1 MIPTAQ
7 DFMNMNQ
14 TKDGKKLFRL
24 GRVDSVTGGLPT
36 IQFDGEETASGKLY
50 AKLDGYSPTTGDGSG
65 LAKVSGTYIVLG
77 KVVR

>member
-7 DFMNMNQ
+7 DFLEMNRQ
-14 TKDGKKLFRL
+14 KTEKAFRL

-50 AKLDGYSPTTGDGSG
+50 AKLDGYSPTTGDRVL

-77 KVVR
+77 KVVK

>member
-1 MIPTAQ
+1 MIPTAEE
-7 DFMNMNQ
+7 FINLNQ
-14 TKDGKKLFRL
+14 PELKSPFRL

-50 AKLDGYSPTTGDGSG
+50 AKLDGYSPTTGDRVL

-77 KVVR
+77 KVVK

>member
-1 MIPTAQ
+1 MIPTAHE
-7 DFMNMNQ
+7 FLEMNRQ
-14 TKDGKKLFRL
+14 KTEKVFRL

-50 AKLDGYSPTTGDGSG
+50 AKLDGYSPTTGDRVL

>member
-7 DFMNMNQ
+7 EFLEMNRQ
-14 TKDGKKLFRL
+14 KTEKVFRL

-50 AKLDGYSPTTGDGSG
+50 AKLDGYSPTTGDRVL

-77 KVVR
+77 KVVI

>member
-7 DFMNMNQ
+7 EFLEMNRQ
-14 TKDGKKLFRL
+14 KTEKVFRL

-50 AKLDGYSPTTGDGSG
+50 AKLDGYSPTTGDRVL

-77 KVVR
+77 KVVK

>member
-1 MIPTAQ
+1 MIPTAHE
-7 DFMNMNQ
+7 FLEMNRQ
-14 TKDGKKLFRL
+14 KTEKVFRL

-50 AKLDGYSPTTGDGSG
+50 AKLDGYSPTTGDRVL

-77 KVVR
+77 KVVK

>member
-7 DFMNMNQ
+7 DFLEMNRQ
-14 TKDGKKLFRL
+14 KTDRVFRL
-24 GRVDSVTGGLPT
+24 GKVSSVTGGLPT

-50 AKLDGYSPTTGDGSG
+50 AKLGSYSPTTGDRVL

-77 KVVR
+77 KVVI